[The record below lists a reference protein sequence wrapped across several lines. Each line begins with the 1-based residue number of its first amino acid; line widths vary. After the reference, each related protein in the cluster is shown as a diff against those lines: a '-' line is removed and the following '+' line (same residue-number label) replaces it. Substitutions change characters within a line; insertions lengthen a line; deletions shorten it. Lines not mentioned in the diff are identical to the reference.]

1 MIKESSPKIS
11 QEIRYIAI
19 RNVTFLA
26 ITINTLLTII
36 KILFGIVG
44 QSQALIAD
52 GLHSLS
58 DLLVGAITLVAAKY
72 STQPPDLEHPYGHG
86 RIETLATIAGG
97 GLLLL
102 MAGGLLID
110 AQRRLFEPEL
120 LLQPT
125 AISLAAVILSIV
137 IKEAIYHYT
146 IYVANRV
153 RSPMLRANAW
163 HHRSDAISSLIV
175 FFGVAGTM
183 MGFLWLDAV
192 ATIGISFMIGY
203 VGFSLILPG
212 INELVDR
219 GLEKEQLI
227 EIKKIVKSVTG
238 VRALHQLRTRK
249 MGVNVLVDV
258 HILVDPRLSVSEG
271 HQIGEAVR
279 TRLMAQKEEIADVL
293 VHIDPE
299 HDEKP
304 QPTWNLPLRD
314 EITARLQQHWQS
326 LEIGGAIEQ
335 ITLHYSSG
343 KLTIDIDLPLT
354 IVPSIEEAQ
363 LLSQRLT
370 ELVAL
375 EPSIDAIN
383 VYYRA
388 TPYQAKQVLKP
399 SELHKII
406 GNLSDQ
412 ML

>member
-1 MIKESSPKIS
+1 MFKEFSP
-11 QEIRYIAI
+11 ETRYLAI
-19 RNVTFLA
+19 RNVTWLA
-26 ITINTLLTII
+26 ITINILLTFI
-36 KILFGIVG
+36 KIIFGIVG

-97 GLLLL
+97 VLLLL

-110 AQRRLFEPEL
+110 AQRRLFEAEL
-120 LLQPT
+120 LLRPT
-125 AISLAAVILSIV
+125 GISLAAVILSIV

-163 HHRSDAISSLIV
+163 HHRSDAISSVIV
-175 FFGVAGTM
+175 FVGVAGTM
-183 MGFLWLDAV
+183 LGFLWLDAV
-192 ATIGISFMIGY
+192 ATIGIAFMIGY
-203 VGFSLILPG
+203 IGFSLFLPG

-219 GLEKEQLI
+219 GLKPEQLI
-227 EIKKIVKSVTG
+227 EIKEIIQSVEG
-238 VRALHQLRTRK
+238 ICALHQLRTRK

-279 TRLMAQKEEIADVL
+279 TRLMAQREEIAEVL

-299 HDEKP
+299 HDDKP

-326 LEIGGAIEQ
+326 NEVGGAIEQ
-335 ITLHYSSG
+335 ITLHYLSG
-343 KLTIDIDLPLT
+343 KLTVDIDLPLT
-354 IVPSIEEAQ
+354 VVPDFKEAQ
-363 LLSQRLT
+363 VLSQRFA
-370 ELVAL
+370 EWVAL

-388 TPYQAKQVLKP
+388 TASHSAKRVLKP
-399 SELHKII
+399 SDLQRLI
-406 GNLSDQ
+406 GNL
-412 ML
+412 

>member
-1 MIKESSPKIS
+1 MFKESS

-26 ITINTLLTII
+26 ITINILLTII
-36 KILFGIVG
+36 KIVFGIVG

-110 AQRRLFEPEL
+110 AQRRLFEAEL
-120 LLQPT
+120 LLRPT

-153 RSPMLRANAW
+153 HSPMLRANAW
-163 HHRSDAISSLIV
+163 HHRSDAISSVIV
-175 FFGVAGTM
+175 FFGVAGSM

-227 EIKKIVKSVTG
+227 EIKEIILSVEG
-238 VRALHQLRTRK
+238 IRALHQLRTRK
-249 MGVNVLVDV
+249 MGINVLVDM
-258 HILVDPRLSVSEG
+258 HIVVDPRISISEG
-271 HQIGEAVR
+271 HKICEAVR
-279 TRLMAQKEEIADVL
+279 TRLMAEMGEITDVL
-293 VHIDPE
+293 VHAE
-299 HDEKP
+299 FENDEMAR
-304 QPTWNLPLRD
+304 TTSNLPFRD
-314 EITARLQQHWQS
+314 EITGRLQQHWQS
-326 LEIGGAIEQ
+326 LKAAGAIEQ
-335 ITLHYSSG
+335 ITLHYLSG
-343 KLTIDIDLPLT
+343 KLTVDIDLPLT

-363 LLSQRLT
+363 LLSQGFA
-370 ELVAL
+370 ELVDL

-388 TPYQAKQVLKP
+388 TAYQAKRVLK
-399 SELHKII
+399 
-406 GNLSDQ
+406 LSDLQ
-412 ML
+412 QFDN

>member
-1 MIKESSPKIS
+1 MFKESS

-26 ITINTLLTII
+26 ITINILLTII

-44 QSQALIAD
+44 HSQALIAD

-125 AISLAAVILSIV
+125 SISLAAAIFSIV

-227 EIKKIVKSVTG
+227 EIKEIVNSVTG
-238 VRALHQLRTRK
+238 VRGLHQLRTRK
-249 MGVNVLVDV
+249 MGINVLVDV

-299 HDEKP
+299 PDEKP

-314 EITARLQQHWQS
+314 EIIARLQQHWQS
-326 LEIGGAIEQ
+326 LEASGAIEQ
-335 ITLHYSSG
+335 ISLHYSSG
-343 KLTIDIDLPLT
+343 KLTVDIDLPLT

-363 LLSQRLT
+363 LLSQRFA
-370 ELVAL
+370 ELVAY
-375 EPSIDAIN
+375 EPDIHAIN
-383 VYYRA
+383 VYYRSS
-388 TPYQAKQVLKP
+388 PDKAKRVLKP
-399 SELHKII
+399 SDLQRLIS
-406 GNLSDQ
+406 NL
-412 ML
+412 

>member
-137 IKEAIYHYT
+137 IKE
-146 IYVANRV
+146 
-153 RSPMLRANAW
+153 
-163 HHRSDAISSLIV
+163 
-175 FFGVAGTM
+175 
-183 MGFLWLDAV
+183 
-192 ATIGISFMIGY
+192 
-203 VGFSLILPG
+203 
-212 INELVDR
+212 
-219 GLEKEQLI
+219 
-227 EIKKIVKSVTG
+227 
-238 VRALHQLRTRK
+238 
-249 MGVNVLVDV
+249 
-258 HILVDPRLSVSEG
+258 
-271 HQIGEAVR
+271 
-279 TRLMAQKEEIADVL
+279 
-293 VHIDPE
+293 
-299 HDEKP
+299 
-304 QPTWNLPLRD
+304 
-314 EITARLQQHWQS
+314 
-326 LEIGGAIEQ
+326 
-335 ITLHYSSG
+335 
-343 KLTIDIDLPLT
+343 
-354 IVPSIEEAQ
+354 
-363 LLSQRLT
+363 
-370 ELVAL
+370 
-375 EPSIDAIN
+375 
-383 VYYRA
+383 
-388 TPYQAKQVLKP
+388 
-399 SELHKII
+399 
-406 GNLSDQ
+406 
-412 ML
+412 

>member
-11 QEIRYIAI
+11 PEIRYIAI

-26 ITINTLLTII
+26 ITINILLTFI

-110 AQRRLFEPEL
+110 AQRRLFEAEL
-120 LLQPT
+120 LLRPT
-125 AISLAAVILSIV
+125 GISLAAVILSIV

-175 FFGVAGTM
+175 FVGVAGTM

-227 EIKKIVKSVTG
+227 EIKEIVNSVTG

-279 TRLMAQKEEIADVL
+279 TRLMAQREEITSVL

-299 HDEKP
+299 YDEKP
-304 QPTWNLPLRD
+304 PPTWNLPLRD
-314 EITARLQQHWQS
+314 EIIARLQQHWQS
-326 LEIGGAIEQ
+326 NEAGGAIEQ
-335 ITLHYSSG
+335 ITLHYLSG
-343 KLTIDIDLPLT
+343 KLTVDIDLPLT
-354 IVPSIEEAQ
+354 VVQDFKEAQ
-363 LLSQRLT
+363 ALSQRFT
-370 ELVAL
+370 ELVAFD
-375 EPSIDAIN
+375 PDIHAIN

-388 TPYQAKQVLKP
+388 TAYQAKRVLKP
-399 SELHKII
+399 SDLQRLI
-406 GNLSDQ
+406 GNL
-412 ML
+412 